1 MAFANS
7 PFVRFHLRRFIIVFF
22 LTILLGFAAAVLG
35 RYLDKLFA
43 SSPLFLIG
51 FLIIA
56 FFILQIVLFRIMKAM
71 TTAYNKKHFKK

>member
-7 PFVRFHLRRFIIVFF
+7 PFVRFHFRRFIIVFF
-22 LTILLGFAAAVLG
+22 LTILLGFAAAVFG
-35 RYLDKLFA
+35 RYLDKLFS

-56 FFILQIVLFRIMKAM
+56 FFVLQIVLFRIMKGM
-71 TTAYNKKHFKK
+71 TTAYNNKHFKK